1 MIRPAALS
9 LALLI
14 SGATAALAQSDFTGT
29 WEVAVREFGQ
39 KNFYLPMVDGR
50 LTVQQDGERY
60 TAAYNKNPMFSGRLE
75 KDGLRLACED
85 GGKPCGEFVLRRSGS
100 RLTGTG
106 TLQEIP
112 VTLDGKRPAP
122 KPARAT
128 LHDFKPQH
136 FYTFYSGAIAPAVRL
151 FPGDSV
157 KTETLDSR
165 GFDKDRKP
173 RAPRGNPQT
182 GPFYIEGA
190 MPGDTLVVHLDR
202 IRTNR
207 DTAYQT
213 NLLSSNALEAGA
225 IREMARHEPGFTQW
239 KIDAAAGI
247 ATIINPSPRLA
258 DYKVKL
264 DPMLGGIGVAPTRDE
279 VFVSGRLGAYGGNL
293 DSSQIREGAT
303 VYLPVFQPGALLF
316 IGDGHA
322 QQGDGELPGQGLETS
337 MDVHFTVDL
346 IPGQAG
352 GHPRVE
358 NGEFMMIMGTGVTLD
373 AAMRTATTEM
383 SRWLATTYQMTPQE
397 IAPFLGTAM
406 QYEIAEVVDSE
417 YNVVSKLRKTTLA
430 QIRK

>member
-1 MIRPAALS
+1 MIRFAALS
-9 LALLI
+9 FALLA
-14 SGATAALAQSDFTGT
+14 SGATSALAQDDFSGT
-29 WEVAVREFGQ
+29 WDVAVREFGQ
-39 KNFYLPMVDGR
+39 KNFYLLMVDGR
-50 LTVQQDGERY
+50 LTVQQQGDRY
-60 TAAYNKNPMFSGRLE
+60 TATYNQKPMLSGQLE
-75 KDGLRLACED
+75 KDGLRLTCAD
-85 GGKPCGEFVLRRSGS
+85 GGKPCGEFVLRRTGN
-100 RLTGTG
+100 RLTGSG
-106 TLQEIP
+106 TLQDIP
-112 VTLDGKRPAP
+112 VTLDATRPVPRPARP
-122 KPARAT
+122 T
-128 LHDFKPQH
+128 VHDFNPQH
-136 FYTFYSGAIAPAVRL
+136 FYTFFSGAIPPALRI

-157 KTETLDSR
+157 KTHTLDSR

-182 GPFYIEGA
+182 GPFYVEGA
-190 MPGDTLVVHLDR
+190 MPGDTLVVRLDR

-213 NLLSSNALEAGA
+213 NLLSSNALEASA
-225 IREMARHEPGFTQW
+225 IRDMAKHEPGFTQW

-247 ATIINPSPRLA
+247 ATILNPPAKLA

-337 MDVHFTVDL
+337 MDVQFTVDV

-358 NGEFMMIMGTGVTLD
+358 NGEFVMIMGTGVTLD

-383 SRWLATTYQMTPQE
+383 SRWLAATYQMTPQE
-397 IAPFLGTAM
+397 IAPVLGTAM

-417 YNVVSKLRKTTLA
+417 YNVVAKLRKTTLA

>member
-1 MIRPAALS
+1 MIRSLS
-9 LALLI
+9 LSLILLA
-14 SGATAALAQSDFTGT
+14 SGSATALAQGDYSGT

-50 LTVQQDGERY
+50 LTVERQGERY
-60 TAAYNKNPMFSGRLE
+60 VAAYNQKPLFSGTQE
-75 KDGLRLACED
+75 KGALRLACSD
-85 GGKPCGEFVLRRSGS
+85 GGKPCGEFVLRLSAG
-100 RLTGTG
+100 RLTGSG
-106 TLQEIP
+106 TLRDLP
-112 VTLDGKRPAP
+112 VTLEGKRPAP
-122 KPARAT
+122 RPAAPRV
-128 LHDFKPQH
+128 HEFNPQN
-136 FYTFYSGAIAPAVRL
+136 FYTFFSGAIAPGLRIA
-151 FPGDSV
+151 PGDSV
-157 KTETLDSR
+157 KTHTLDSR
-165 GFDKDRKP
+165 GFDRDRKP

-182 GPFYIEGA
+182 GPFYVEGA
-190 MPGDTLVVHLDR
+190 MPGDTLVVRLDR

-207 DTAYQT
+207 DTAYQS

-225 IREMARHEPGFTQW
+225 IRDLARHESGFTQW
-239 KIDAAAGI
+239 KIDAAAGV
-247 ATIINPSPRLA
+247 ATIIDPTAKLA
-258 DYKVKL
+258 GYKVKL
-264 DPMLGGIGVAPTRDE
+264 DPMLGGVGVAPPRDE

-293 DSSQIREGAT
+293 DTPQMREGAT

-337 MDVHFTVDL
+337 MDVQFTVDV

-358 NGEFMMIMGTGVTLD
+358 NAQFVMIMGTGVTLD

-383 SRWLATTYQMTPQE
+383 SRWLASTYQLTPQE
-397 IAPFLGTAM
+397 IAPVLGTAM

-417 YNVVSKLRKTTLA
+417 YNVVAKLRKDTLS